1 MTAKEL
7 ELIEA
12 YKEYI
17 NILTEEYNEVFNIAN
32 IHGYNCEEY
41 KINLGQQ
48 MRNAIKKLEEECDIE
63 RLLTVEKQ

>member
-7 ELIEA
+7 ELIKA

-17 NILTEEYNEVFNIAN
+17 NILIEECDDDVFNIPN

-41 KINLGQQ
+41 KPNLGQQ
-48 MRNAIKKLEEECDIE
+48 MRNTIKKLEEECDIE
-63 RLLTVEKQ
+63 RLLSVEK

>member
-1 MTAKEL
+1 MTVKEL
-7 ELIEA
+7 DLIKA

-17 NILTEEYNEVFNIAN
+17 NFLSEESDEVFNIAN

-48 MRNAIKKLEEECDIE
+48 MRNAIKKLEEECGIE
-63 RLLTVEKQ
+63 RLISVDK

>member
-1 MTAKEL
+1 MSLTAKEL
-7 ELIEA
+7 DLIKA

-17 NILTEEYNEVFNIAN
+17 NFLGEEYDIAN

-48 MRNAIKKLEEECDIE
+48 MRNAIKKLEEECGIE
-63 RLLTVEKQ
+63 RLISVDK

>member
-7 ELIEA
+7 EPIKA

-17 NILTEEYNEVFNIAN
+17 NILIEECDDDVFNIPN

-41 KINLGQQ
+41 KPNLGQQ
-48 MRNAIKKLEEECDIE
+48 MRNTIKKL
-63 RLLTVEKQ
+63 

>member
-1 MTAKEL
+1 MTTKEL
-7 ELIEA
+7 ELIKA

-17 NILTEEYNEVFNIAN
+17 HFLSKAYDVAFNIAN

-48 MRNAIKKLEEECDIE
+48 MRNAIKKLEEECGIE
-63 RLLTVEKQ
+63 RLISVDK